1 MANMAL
7 TSIERTPVSASFSMP
22 RSFTA
27 LEMAM
32 LLFTACPTKAKEFAL
47 SMYERAAWGLD
58 VAQIEHWARI
68 VTQIAQLVLALQT
81 D

>member
-1 MANMAL
+1 MAHMAEA
-7 TSIERTPVSASFSMP
+7 SIERTPVSASFSTP
-22 RSFTA
+22 PSFTA
-27 LEMAM
+27 LETAM

-58 VAQIEHWARI
+58 VDQIEHWARV
-68 VTQIAQLVLALQT
+68 VTQLAQLTLALQA